1 MWLIW
6 TIVGIIVVFGVLMI
20 FSLCRVSSMC
30 SRMEEKE
37 DEKNEDERVNI

>member
-6 TIVGIIVVFGVLMI
+6 TIAGVIVVFGVLMI

-37 DEKNEDERVNI
+37 EENTK

>member
-1 MWLIW
+1 M
-6 TIVGIIVVFGVLMI
+6 GIILGILAVFGVLMI

-37 DEKNEDERVNI
+37 DMDDNQ